1 MSVASLSE
9 HRRPLRI
16 DVVSVQS
23 QVVYGRVGNN
33 AAVPTLEAQGFAVA
47 AVPTVVF
54 SNIPSYPTVHG
65 GALPVEWFGG
75 YLRDLSARGA
85 LDGLLAVQ
93 CGYLGNPAQAAEL
106 ERWLR
111 GLLAGRTDL
120 RIVIDPVVGDEEH
133 GIYGAAGMAEAYRD
147 ALAALASGLTPNGFE
162 LGCLTGRPVDRLEA
176 VVTAARSLLAG
187 RTEWVA
193 VTSAAPAACRPGE
206 MQVVVVSATQAHV
219 ISHPRIDTALAGT
232 GDMFSAALT
241 GHWLRGVSV
250 QGAAVKACEQVVR
263 ALRRTEQANSRELL
277 LPQPDAKRGGEG
289 VRIQELISGGAIG
302 ASSKFNTRTV
312 S

>member
-1 MSVASLSE
+1 MNLASLSE
-9 HRRPLRI
+9 QRRALRI
-16 DVVSVQS
+16 DIVSVQS

-85 LDGLLAVQ
+85 LDGLRAIQ

-111 GLLAGRTDL
+111 GLLAERAGL
-120 RIVIDPVVGDEEH
+120 RIVIDPVMGDEEH
-133 GIYGAAGMAEAYRD
+133 GIYGAAGMADAYRD
-147 ALAALASGLTPNGFE
+147 SLAALANGLTPNGFE
-162 LGCLTGRPVDRLEA
+162 LGCLTGQPVETLAA
-176 VVTAARSLLAG
+176 VVAAARNLLVG
-187 RTEWVA
+187 RTEWVV

-206 MQVVVVSATQAHV
+206 MRVMVVTATQAHV
-219 ISHPRIDTALAGT
+219 ITHPRLDTALAGT

-241 GHWLRGVSV
+241 GHWLKGDSV
-250 QGAAVKACEQVVR
+250 QDAAVRACQHVVH
-263 ALRRTEQANSRELL
+263 ALRRTELAHSRELL
-277 LPQPDAKRGGEG
+277 LPLPGARQGEEG
-289 VRIQELISGGAIG
+289 VRIQKLASDGPIA
-302 ASSKFNTRTV
+302 ASSKFTTRT
-312 S
+312 SS